1 VSETDEPNPEPL
13 LVETSNPVGAVTVR
27 LPVRV
32 DPETEKLLAS
42 ETVFKGA
49 KSADGSP
56 VAITDG
62 TADPKSVIVR
72 SSIFIR
78 RLVEVF
84 PPETCTILNLT
95 LPATL
100 TFAEKF

>member
-1 VSETDEPNPEPL
+1 VGVSDTDEPNPEPL

-27 LPVRV
+27 LSVRV

-49 KSADGSP
+49 KSADGNP
-56 VAITDG
+56 IAITDG

-72 SSIFIR
+72 SSIFM
-78 RLVEVF
+78 RLFEVV
-84 PPETCTILNLT
+84 PPET
-95 LPATL
+95 
-100 TFAEKF
+100 